1 MAKRGATESKTGT
14 GGAEAVTALYVNGEK
29 IEPHILDAHAQSL
42 RQGYNQA
49 MGRGSVPDTRIRREA
64 RENAI
69 EQTLLLQEARK
80 RCEVS
85 EEEVNARVEELRKQ
99 GNEERELSEEE
110 LRRIQESVRDEL
122 LFDRLSEELYAGIE
136 EPSEEAC
143 REYYE
148 ANRSNFMIPE
158 AVHAAHIVRQPAPG
172 SSKDECFMEMVEVRR
187 KAAEGADFAAVARE
201 HSQCDDGG
209 GDLGWFTRGRMV
221 ESFEKIVFSLKPG
234 EISEVFETE
243 FGYHIATVYDHKPAG
258 PVPFEDVKERIA
270 EQLKE
275 DERKRI
281 LDEFIDGL
289 RENAVIEER

>member
-1 MAKRGATESKTGT
+1 MAKKGATESKKGT
-14 GGAEAVTALYVNGEK
+14 GGAEAATVLYVNGEK
-29 IEPHILDAHAQSL
+29 IEPHVVDAHAQSL
-42 RQGYNQA
+42 RQGYTRA
-49 MGRGSVPDTRIRREA
+49 MGRGAVPDTRIRREA

-85 EEEVNARVEELRKQ
+85 EDEVNARVEELRKQ
-99 GNEERELSEEE
+99 GDKERELSEDE

-122 LFDRLSEELYAGIE
+122 LFDRLSEDLYAGIE
-136 EPSEEAC
+136 EPGEEAC

-148 ANRSNFMIPE
+148 THRSNFMVPE

-187 KAAEGADFAAVARE
+187 KVTEGADFASVARE
-201 HSQCDDGG
+201 HSQCNDNG

-221 ESFEKIVFSLKPG
+221 EAFEKVVFALKPG

-243 FGYHIATVYDHKPAG
+243 FGYHITTVYDYKPAG
-258 PVPFEDVKERIA
+258 PVPFDEVKERIA
-270 EQLKE
+270 EEIKE
-275 DERKRI
+275 NERKRI

>member
-1 MAKRGATESKTGT
+1 MAKKGATESATGT
-14 GGAEAVTALYVNGEK
+14 GGAEAATALYVNGER
-29 IEPHILDAHAQSL
+29 IEPHVLDAHAQSL

-85 EEEVNARVEELRKQ
+85 EEDVNARVEEMRNQ
-99 GNEERELSEEE
+99 GNKARELSEDE
-110 LRRIQESVRDEL
+110 LRQIQESVRDEL
-122 LFDRLSEELYAGIE
+122 LFDRLCEELYAGIE

-143 REYYE
+143 REYYDS
-148 ANRSNFMIPE
+148 NRSNFMMPE

-187 KAAEGADFAAVARE
+187 KATEGHDFASVARE

-209 GDLGWFTRGRMV
+209 GDLGWFARGRMV
-221 ESFEKIVFSLKPG
+221 ESFEKIVFALKPG

-275 DERKRI
+275 DERKRL